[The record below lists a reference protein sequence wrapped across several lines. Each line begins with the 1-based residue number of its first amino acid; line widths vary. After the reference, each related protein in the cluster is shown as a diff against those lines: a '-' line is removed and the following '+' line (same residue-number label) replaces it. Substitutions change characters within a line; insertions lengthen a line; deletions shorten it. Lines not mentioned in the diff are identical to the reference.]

1 LIARIENIEM
11 TDVGQAFK
19 LGRYALHFHMIGAV
33 HKSYVKG
40 NSLHESNNR
49 AFTIHGTHYLRI
61 ENNVAYKVKGHTI
74 FIEDAVETKNVIKG
88 NLIMNTERSMS
99 LLNTDQSPASIWLTH
114 PDNDLNDN
122 HAAGSDRYSYW
133 YDLQSSAMGP
143 SAHLNVCSMNSMVG

>member
-1 LIARIENIEM
+1 
-11 TDVGQAFK
+11 
-19 LGRYALHFHMIGAV
+19 
-33 HKSYVKG
+33 
-40 NSLHESNNR
+40 
-49 AFTIHGTHYLRI
+49 
-61 ENNVAYKVKGHTI
+61 
-74 FIEDAVETKNVIKG
+74 
-88 NLIMNTERSMS
+88 MS